1 MSMGWGHADDA
12 AMSTQAVHRPA
23 DTVRKRVLRGGLLA
37 ALAASLLLA
46 VPSLRTLIAPIRDMS
61 PGWLLIAVA
70 LEVLSCVSFVVVF
83 RLFFDRLG
91 ASDARGLA
99 WTSMASGALL
109 PGGGVG
115 GLAVGGWLISLTGA
129 PIRWIVRRSSALF
142 FITSATSVAAVVA
155 AGIVLLPSAGDAA
168 AFARAGLPVLVGL
181 ALAALVLSLPA
192 RARRRPP
199 RRSSLGDLAQGI
211 RDARDVIARPSWRVT
226 GAVGYLAFDIGV
238 LWACLAALGSPPP
251 MASLV
256 LGYSIG
262 YLANTLPVPGGAG
275 VLDGGLAGAL
285 ALYHVPGPH
294 IAAAI
299 LVYHAIALWVPG
311 LGGVVAYAR
320 LRTRLTQ
327 ARDQGARSGCSPEV
341 TDVVPGDDRSTPGQP
356 AGSIA
361 RGGVPC
367 HQF

>member
-1 MSMGWGHADDA
+1 
-12 AMSTQAVHRPA
+12 MSTHAVQRPA
-23 DTVRKRVLRGGLLA
+23 DTLRKRLLRAGLLG
-37 ALAASLLLA
+37 ALGLSLLLA
-46 VPSLRTLIAPIRDMS
+46 VPSLRTLITPIRDMS
-61 PGWLLIAVA
+61 PGWLLVAVA

-83 RLFFDRLG
+83 RLFFDRLE

-109 PGGGVG
+109 PGGGIG
-115 GLAVGGWLISLTGA
+115 GLAIGGWLISLTGA
-129 PIRWIVRRSSALF
+129 PIRWIVRRSSGLF
-142 FITSATSVAAVVA
+142 FITSATSVAAVVV

-168 AFARAGLPVLVGL
+168 DLARAGLPVIVGGGL
-181 ALAALVLSLPA
+181 AVLVLRLPA
-192 RARRRPP
+192 RAHRRPP
-199 RRSSLGDLAQGI
+199 RRRSIIELAQGI
-211 RDARDVIARPSWRVT
+211 GDARDVIARPSWRVA

-238 LWACLAALGSPPP
+238 LWACLDALGSAPPV
-251 MASLV
+251 AGLV

-311 LGGVVAYAR
+311 LGGVIAYAR
-320 LRTRLTQ
+320 LRGRLTPP
-327 ARDQGARSGCSPEV
+327 RDQGAHSGCSPEV
-341 TDVVPGDDRSTPGQP
+341 ANGLLDDDRSMPGQK